1 MVFAWGLGLM
11 SKVQFGG
18 SFIGLLFLAVG
29 LLKLLQGNDWVVWMI
44 LGVLFGG
51 LSAFSGQKK
60 GPDES

>member
-1 MVFAWGLGLM
+1 M

>member
-1 MVFAWGLGLM
+1 M

-18 SFIGLLFLAVG
+18 SFIGLLFLGVG
-29 LLKLLQGNDWVVWMI
+29 VLKLLQGNDWVVWMI

-51 LSAFSGQKK
+51 LSAFSGQQK